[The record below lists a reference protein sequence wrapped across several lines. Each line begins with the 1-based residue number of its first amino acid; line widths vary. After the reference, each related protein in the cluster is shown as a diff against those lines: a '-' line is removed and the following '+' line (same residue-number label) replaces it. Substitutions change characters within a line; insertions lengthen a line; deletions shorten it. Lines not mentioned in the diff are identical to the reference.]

1 MQYGH
6 FDDEKK
12 EYVITRPDTPRSW
25 CNYLGDVNYGALI
38 TNNAGGFS
46 FYKSAAN
53 GRFMRFRPNT
63 IPMDQ
68 PGRYVYVH
76 DTDSK
81 DYWSTAWQPVA
92 KPHNSYKTKT
102 RHGSAYTIIESEY
115 SHIATETKFFV
126 PLGKTYEC
134 WSMKITNNDT
144 KTRNLRFFTY
154 VEYATHWSLYQDI
167 INLQYSQYIVRM
179 SYHNGIINHA
189 SNPYL
194 PVVKENFNVEQSRH
208 TFLGLVGAE
217 VSGFDT
223 DRDAFI
229 GKYRSYNN
237 PIVVEQGACKGTIAE
252 GDNGCGTLQWDIS
265 LAPGESKEVVVIM
278 GIGQAFD
285 EGLTAQKEIA
295 NPAIAEAE
303 FQKLVAHW
311 HNRIQGMTVSTP
323 DAEMNSQLN
332 MWSPF
337 NCLMTFAWSRAAS
350 IVYSGERDGL
360 GYRDTVQDMLGVLH
374 VIPHEVTARL
384 ELMITGQESNGGA
397 MPVVKPFD
405 HNPGKMPKTPDHE
418 YRSDD
423 CMWLFNAV
431 PAYVKE
437 TGDLAFYDKVLPY
450 SDKGESSV
458 LGHLRRA
465 IEFNLERTGA
475 HNLPLGLAADWN
487 DCLVLGE
494 KGETVFVA
502 FQLRYALKTYIEI
515 CTMKNLAPEIQ
526 WAQHELSKLDANIEK
541 HAWDG
546 EWFIRAY
553 NEKGETYGSK
563 NNEEGSVW
571 LNPQTWSVFSEYA
584 TGERANTVLN
594 IVNKRL
600 ATEYGV
606 MIIDPPY
613 VKTDLAAIKAP
624 LFNAGMKENG
634 AIFQHTQG
642 WAVIA
647 ETMRGNGKTAYEYYR
662 ASMPA
667 AYNTKAEIREI
678 EPYVYAQS
686 TNSKSSSRFGASRL
700 SWLTGAATWAY
711 YAATQYILGIQPDY
725 NGLIINPCVPAD
737 WKEFSVT
744 RRFRGNN
751 IIIRFSN
758 PHGVQKGVQSII
770 ANGEHISGNCIP
782 IEKLQDHTI
791 VEVIMG

>member
-1 MQYGH
+1 MQYGY
-6 FDDEKK
+6 FDDENK

-46 FYKSAAN
+46 FYKSAAQ

-68 PGRYVYVH
+68 PGRYIYIH
-76 DTDSK
+76 DKNSK
-81 DYWSTAWQPVA
+81 DFWSTSWQPVA
-92 KPHNSYKTKT
+92 KPLEAYKTKT
-102 RHGSAYTIIESEY
+102 RHGSAYTVIESEY
-115 SHIATETKFFV
+115 SNIVTETKYFV
-126 PLGKTYEC
+126 PLGKHYEC
-134 WSMKITNNDT
+134 WKLTITNNDST
-144 KTRNLRFFTY
+144 TRNLRLFTY
-154 VEYATHWSLYQDI
+154 VEYATHWNLHQDI

-179 SYHNGIINHA
+179 DMHNGIINHA

-194 PVVKENFNVEQSRH
+194 PVVKNNFNAEQSRH
-208 TFLGLVGAE
+208 TFLALVGAD
-217 VSGFDT
+217 VTGFDT
-223 DRDAFI
+223 DREVFI
-229 GKYRSYNN
+229 GPYRSYNN
-237 PIVVEQGACKGTIAE
+237 PLVVEKGECSNSLAQ
-252 GDNGCGTLQWDIS
+252 GDNGCGTLQWDIE
-265 LAPGESKEVVVIM
+265 LAPGKTKEIVILM

-285 EGLTAQKEIA
+285 EGEQAKREISS
-295 NPAIAEAE
+295 PAVAESE
-303 FQKLVAHW
+303 FIKVQQHW
-311 HNRIQGMTVSTP
+311 HNRIQGMTVQTP
-323 DAEMNSQLN
+323 DSEMNSQLN

-374 VIPHEVTARL
+374 IIPDEVTERL
-384 ELMITGQESNGGA
+384 ELMLTGQESNGGA
-397 MPVVKPFD
+397 MPVVKPFN
-405 HNPGKMPKTPDHE
+405 HTPGSMPKTPDHE

-431 PAYVKE
+431 PSYVKE
-437 TGDLAFYDKVLPY
+437 TGDISFYNKVLPY
-450 SDKGESSV
+450 SDKGEATV

-487 DCLVLGE
+487 DCLILGE

-515 CTMKNLAPEIQ
+515 CSLLDNRTEIA
-526 WAQHELSKLDANIEK
+526 WAEHELAILDETIQT

-553 NEKGETYGSK
+553 NEKGEKYGSK
-563 NNEEGSVW
+563 ENEEGSIW
-571 LNPQTWSVFSEYA
+571 LNPQTWAVYSEFA
-584 TGERANTVLN
+584 KGDMMHTILN
-594 IVNKRL
+594 NVEKRL

-634 AIFQHTQG
+634 AIFQHPQG
-642 WAVIA
+642 WAIIA
-647 ETMRGNGKTAYEYYR
+647 EAMRGNGENAYKYYR

-686 TNSKSSSRFGASRL
+686 THSKYSSRFGASRL

-711 YAATQYILGIQPDY
+711 YAATQYILGIQPQY
-725 NGLIINPCVPAD
+725 NGLCIEPCIPSE
-737 WKEFSVT
+737 WKEYKIS
-744 RRFRGNN
+744 RKFRGNVLQIHVKNPKN
-751 IIIRFSN
+751 I
-758 PHGVQKGVQSII
+758 QKGVQTISI
-770 ANGEHISGNCIP
+770 NGETIEGNLIP
-782 IEKLQDHTI
+782 IDKLVNNANI
-791 VEVIMG
+791 EVIMG